1 MAVMWWLGQAINLLA
16 GAKLPRTMF
25 NKSLLVLILL
35 QSTLSQAAGFL
46 LNPTID
52 SANLAPYML
61 MLEDKKHDFRL
72 AEVFSKPDSDWIP
85 VNADAINQGFSNST
99 FWFKIRLDHFKNKQ
113 QKWYLHLH
121 SALLENAQVAFI
133 SEGRYIQN
141 QFFGIQF
148 PFKDRLY
155 PNGKFIIP
163 LELEPVSSGILIL
176 KIRSIKNSLAFTPTL
191 LRDEAFILSERHHSL
206 FFGICFGV
214 LGLLLILALSLY
226 MGTHDLTYLYY
237 SAFVGSFA
245 IWQFQ
250 RFGFAYE
257 YLWPN
262 SPDIEY
268 LSPNILIALTLITA
282 LGFANNF
289 LEASA
294 QKNTSTL
301 QFKFLTGSII
311 VATIASFP
319 LPTSIGYQLI
329 LVLFIPVILLI
340 LYTTL
345 KTLKYFPPGQMF
357 FFSWCF
363 FSIGTLIF
371 LSIEFGYKL
380 PFHGASNIMIIGT
393 IAQSVL
399 LVLAI
404 SQRINHLKFSS
415 NLAKEQIIKA
425 RVNAKTKGDLIAL
438 MSHEIRTPLNGV
450 MGFIQLLEDTSLNTQ
465 QKNLTHSIKESGKAL
480 IEVVNSVIDFA
491 KIESGTLQLN
501 HHDFN
506 MQDVLDD
513 TVTLF
518 SSVAKD
524 RSIELFAVLKPNT
537 PTKIKAD
544 PIRIRQVLIN
554 LLGNA
559 FNFTHT
565 GTIRI
570 TVELIQRKQE
580 MLLFKVRDTGI
591 GIRPEIQEILTE
603 SFVKSDDELTKH
615 YGGYGLS
622 LNICKK
628 LVNLMSGQIGFI
640 SEENKGSTFWFTLP
654 LIASDSQEPMWLTG
668 QQVYILGDGEHLEER
683 TILSSYFQQWGA
695 QIIHLGDID
704 RLEGMKH
711 AEVVILF
718 GQAAL
723 SHQAWINI
731 KHLNPKPILICI
743 PDYNQEFD
751 IAPGDQIVI
760 QKPFNAQ
767 QIKTA
772 VEKGI
777 HQQSNSHLETKLTDK
792 ARSLRIL
799 LAEDNPVNRM
809 VMEGLLTTAGAQ
821 CISVEHG
828 KIALEKFQLNYF
840 DVILLDCEMPELDG
854 YEVAL
859 RMRLLEKVENRKPAS
874 IIAVS
879 AHIFDEHIQRCIVSG
894 MNEHLPKPIR
904 KEELYPLLNK
914 LAMDTDTHNVQEQES
929 TPFTPPHSHSH
940 SEN

>member
-1 MAVMWWLGQAINLLA
+1 MAVLRWLGQAISLSACEDLL
-16 GAKLPRTMF
+16 RSMF
-25 NKSLLVLILL
+25 TRSLAVLILL
-35 QSTLSQAAGFL
+35 QSSIADATGFL

-52 SANLAPYML
+52 HANLAPHML
-61 MLEDKKHDFRL
+61 VLEDKKHAFRL
-72 AEVFSKPDSDWIP
+72 AEVFSKPDSEWTP
-85 VNADAINQGFSNST
+85 VNTEAINHGFSNST

-121 SALLENAQVAFI
+121 TALLENAQVAFI

-148 PFKDRLY
+148 PFTDRLY
-155 PNGKFIIP
+155 PSGKFIIP
-163 LELEPVSSGILIL
+163 LELEPVSSGMLIL
-176 KIRSIKNSLAFTPTL
+176 KMRPIKNSLAFIPTL

-206 FFGICFGV
+206 FFGICFGIF
-214 LGLLLILALSLY
+214 GLLFILALSLY
-226 MGTHDLTYLYY
+226 MGTRDLTYLYY
-237 SAFVGSFA
+237 STFIGSFA

-250 RFGFAYE
+250 RLGLAYE

-262 SPDIEY
+262 SPDLEY

-282 LGFANNF
+282 LAFTKSF
-289 LEASA
+289 LEVNSQ
-294 QKNTSTL
+294 QKQLTL
-301 QFKFLTGSII
+301 HFKFLSGSII
-311 VATIASFP
+311 VATIASYP
-319 LPTSIGYQLI
+319 LTNSIGYQLI
-329 LVLFIPVILLI
+329 LLLFIPVIVLI
-340 LYTTL
+340 LYTTF

-363 FSIGTLIF
+363 FSIGSLIF

-380 PFHGASNIMIIGT
+380 PSHDSSNIMIIGT
-393 IAQSVL
+393 IIQSIL

-404 SQRINHLKFSS
+404 TLRINHLKFSAD
-415 NLAKEQIIKA
+415 LAKEQIIKA

-438 MSHEIRTPLNGV
+438 MSYEIRTPLNGV
-450 MGFIQLLEDTSLNTQ
+450 MGFIQLLEDTDLNTHQ
-465 QKNLTHSIKESGKAL
+465 RNLTLSIKESGKAL
-480 IEVVNSVIDFA
+480 IEVINSVIDFA

-506 MQDVLDD
+506 LQDILDD

-524 RSIELFAVLKPNT
+524 RSIELFALCKPKA

-559 FNFTHT
+559 FNFTHS

-570 TVELIQRKQE
+570 TVELIKRKQE

-603 SFVKSDDELTKH
+603 SFVKTDDELTKH
-615 YGGYGLS
+615 YEGYGLS

-654 LIASDSQEPMWLTG
+654 LTASDSQEPIWLTG

-683 TILSSYFQQWGA
+683 TMLSGYFEQWGA
-695 QIIHLGDID
+695 QIVHLGDID

-723 SHQAWINI
+723 SHQAWLNI

-743 PDYNQEFD
+743 PDYNQEFN
-751 IAPGDQIVI
+751 IPPGDQVVI
-760 QKPFNAQ
+760 NKPFNAQ
-767 QIKTA
+767 QIRTA

-777 HQQSNSHLETKLTDK
+777 HQKSSSHLGIKLTDK
-792 ARSLRIL
+792 AKSLRIL

-821 CISVEHG
+821 YISVEHG

-859 RMRLLEKVENRKPAS
+859 RIRLLEKIENRKPAC
-874 IIAVS
+874 IIAIS
-879 AHIFDEHIQRCIVSG
+879 AHIFDEHIQRCKVSG
-894 MNEHLPKPIR
+894 MDEHLPKPIR
-904 KEELYPLLNK
+904 KEELYTLINK
-914 LAMDTDTHNVQEQES
+914 LAANISTDDTQGVVADTLSVSQ
-929 TPFTPPHSHSH
+929 SHSH